1 MYQSNISRIVRI
13 KVSQLEQLQNPD
25 QMLRTVAVAVLPE
38 LKKRVHVEGKASD
51 GSQIGTYSPAYMKV
65 RTGSYANAST
75 YKKGKNKGKNKDAGT
90 FTRGGGE
97 GKARPKYNRTSDP
110 KVIGSLTRQMEN
122 DLVTAP
128 AGSGYGIGYT
138 SPFNYQKSQW
148 LVETYKKDIWKLT
161 VEENELANRVAADF
175 ITQVLNNDQ

>member
-1 MYQSNISRIVRI
+1 MYQSNVSRIVRI
-13 KVSQLEQLQNPD
+13 KVAQLEQLQNPD

-51 GSQIGTYSPAYMKV
+51 GSQIGTYSAAYMKV
-65 RTGSYANAST
+65 RTGNYANAST

-90 FTRGGGE
+90 FTSGTNE
-97 GKARPKYNRTSDP
+97 GKPRPKYNRTADM

-128 AGSGYGIGYT
+128 SGSGYGIGFT
-138 SPFNYQKSQW
+138 NSFNYKKSQW
-148 LVETYKKDIWKLT
+148 FEETYKKNIWKLT
-161 VEENELANRVAADF
+161 VEENDLANRVAEEF
-175 ITQVLNNDQ
+175 VRETLNNNQ